1 MGQGG
6 HESKLAVKPSDRPH
20 IVTLSEV
27 EVDPGD
33 HQGKKSRFEKSSIL
47 SKLTFR
53 WASPILA
60 KGAKGAE
67 DYLEL
72 NDADRASRNFAIFER
87 NWNEE
92 ITRNPSDPSLLR
104 ALKKSFGKE
113 MFVAGCWKG
122 AWASL
127 VILAAFYF
135 VRFLFVYVRDRSD
148 ERNPNK
154 PGPSTGWPL
163 AVFFFVN
170 CFMLCCCLQQ
180 LAAKAMQVG
189 IKVRAALMTA
199 VYRKSLRIP
208 NVGSEVGDVVSLI
221 SNDCA
226 RLMDG
231 CTFFHYLWAGPAE
244 AIAIV
249 VCMCTMIGV
258 KALPSIGVL
267 AVLFLLQFGIGAKVV
282 KNRSLNIATTDQRV
296 QVVNEALQSIKT
308 IKMYA
313 WEKQFGDLVAEIR
326 KRELKLMKVNG
337 TIKSINILSVFGTP
351 PTIAVVVFAT
361 WIFSEQGTKFNGE
374 YVFTMLTLFNT
385 LRLPMSFL
393 PKAIKGLS
401 ESLAALERIG
411 SFLKRPDVEPLK
423 DRGVVGITMNNAAF
437 SFGSP
442 EPIIRNISMDLP
454 RGKLLGLV
462 GPVGCGKSTLLNAVL
477 GETKTL
483 SGSISV
489 GGTLAYVPQAPWI
502 QFGTVRSNILF
513 GKPFEDYK
521 YRHVVYACALE
532 RDMEILGDGD
542 ETEIGER
549 GINLSGGQ
557 RQRIALARAVY
568 SDHDVM
574 LLDNPLSAVD
584 QHTCKHIFGYC
595 IKDILVASGKTVILV
610 THQLELLEQC
620 DYVGIMKDGLMD
632 YYGPYRY
639 DVVASHFP
647 QWAEQQ
653 EKVKQQHGG
662 GEEKKE
668 VEVKRVA
675 RPKDHVPGKKSVGA
689 TGKMVK
695 EDTSSGRL
703 NFFQALQAF
712 GLWINAM
719 GKGTFTLS
727 ILWFILAQISRTAG
741 DYWLTIWTAADTGNP
756 RNKIP
761 LDPNYTMNY
770 NNVSK
775 DIFMIIYAI
784 FLVVFWALMYLRGIW
799 FYRIALSAATRL
811 HNNMFRKVLRAP
823 MEFFNKTPLGRL
835 LACVSKDMDI
845 IDEALPDA
853 FMLSTIYMFILL
865 VTLCFVTGVLYY
877 FAIVSVILVVGFFL
891 LNSYYLKTTR
901 ILKGISGNTAG
912 PIYAHLAETLT
923 GIAVIRGF
931 RVQDQFKS
939 DNIKR
944 IDRNH
949 KAVFNLEMCQ
959 LWASHRL
966 DWLGSL
972 LVFSVAAFAVIFDP
986 AQTGFTAGNFGFAV
1000 SNSFQMLLFFT
1011 AFVRGTADIES
1022 MLGAV
1027 ERVKYYTDN
1036 IPEEAPLVLPNCRP
1050 AESWPAKGE
1059 IDFKDVVMRY
1069 AKELDPAMRGVSFKV
1084 EHGEKVGIVG
1094 RTGAGKSTSLLAL
1107 FRLYECDSGTII
1119 VDGQNVSQFGLHDIR
1134 ARFGILPQE
1143 PVMFKGTIRS
1153 NLDPFE
1159 QHNDQELWVCLEKSY
1174 LKDSIDSLPLKLDTP
1189 VEEGGANFSLGQK
1202 QLFCLARAILKKP
1215 RILCLDEA
1223 TAAMDLET
1231 DAKIQ
1236 QAIQREFVDST
1247 VLTIAH
1253 RLDTIITSDKIL
1265 VMDAGKVAEFDNPV
1279 TLLNNP
1285 ESSFYKLCANV
1296 GHAGAEALRAQAI
1309 EYHRSKAA
1317 THGLKDGGKGPVT
1330 YRGTSPSAHNGHPF
1344 GAGSSAH

>member
-1 MGQGG
+1 MGRGG
-6 HESKLAVKPSDRPH
+6 HAPFAGPQAVKPADRPV
-20 IVTLSEV
+20 IVNLNDV
-27 EVDPGD
+27 NVDAGEHD
-33 HQGKKSRFEKSSIL
+33 GKKSKFEKANFL

-60 KGAKGAE
+60 KGASGQLSE
-67 DYLEL
+67 DNLEL
-72 NDADRASRNFAIFER
+72 NDADRASKNFAKFER

-92 ITRNPSDPSLLR
+92 CSKSSDPSLLK
-104 ALKKSFGKE
+104 ALKKSFGRE
-113 MFVAGCWKG
+113 MAVAGCWKG
-122 AWASL
+122 AWATL

-135 VRFLFVYVRDRSD
+135 VRFLFVYVRDRAD
-148 ERNPNK
+148 EKLIDK

-163 AVFFFVN
+163 AIFFFVT

-180 LAAKAMQVG
+180 MAAKSLQVG
-189 IKVRAALMTA
+189 IKVRASLMTM

-208 NVGSEVGDVVSLI
+208 NVGSEVGDIVSLI

-231 CTFFHYLWAGPAE
+231 CTYFHYLWAGPAE

-249 VCMCTMIGV
+249 VCMCTMIGA

-267 AVLFLLQFGIGAKVV
+267 ALLFIIQFGIGAKVV

-326 KRELKLMKVNG
+326 QRELKLMKANG

-401 ESLAALERIG
+401 ESLAALDRIG
-411 SFLKRPDVEPLK
+411 AFLKRPEVESLK
-423 DRGVVGITMNNAAF
+423 DRGTVGITMNNAAF

-483 SGSISV
+483 SGSLSV

-513 GKPFEDYK
+513 GKPFDDYK

-584 QHTCKHIFGYC
+584 QHTCKHIFDYC

-620 DYVGIMKDGLMD
+620 DYVGIMKEGGMD
-632 YYGPYRY
+632 YYGPYKY
-639 DVVASHFP
+639 EVVANHFP
-647 QWAEQQ
+647 QWAEGQ
-653 EKVKQQHGG
+653 EKVRAAHGG
-662 GEEKKE
+662 GEQKKE

-675 RPKDHVPGKKSVGA
+675 RPKDHVPGKKTVGA
-689 TGKMVK
+689 AGKIVK

-703 NFFQALQAF
+703 NFFQAF
-712 GLWINAM
+712 GLWIQAM
-719 GKGTFTLS
+719 GTGKFALSITWFTL
-727 ILWFILAQISRTAG
+727 AQVCRTAG
-741 DYWLTIWTAADTGNP
+741 DYWLTIWTAADSGNP
-756 RNKIP
+756 KNRIP
-761 LDPNYTMNY
+761 LDKNYDLNY
-770 NNVSK
+770 NNISRE
-775 DIFMIIYAI
+775 IFMIVYAI
-784 FLVVFWALMYLRGIW
+784 FLVVFWLLMFLRGVW
-799 FYRIALSAATRL
+799 FFRIALSAATRL

-845 IDEALPDA
+845 IDESLPDA
-853 FMLSTIYMFILL
+853 FMLSTIYMFILV
-865 VTLCFVTGVLYY
+865 VTLFFVTGVLYY
-877 FAIVSVILVVGFFL
+877 FAIVSFILVVGFIL
-891 LNSYYLKTTR
+891 INKYYLKTTR
-901 ILKGISGNTAG
+901 VLKGISGNTAG

-931 RVQDQFKS
+931 RVQDQFKAE
-939 DNIKR
+939 NIKR

-966 DWLGSL
+966 DWMGSL
-972 LVFSVAAFAVIFDP
+972 LVFSVAAFAVAFDP
-986 AQTGFTAGNFGFAV
+986 ASTGFTAGNFGFAV
-1000 SNSFQMLLFFT
+1000 SNAFQMLLFFT

-1059 IDFKDVVMRY
+1059 IEFKDAVMRY

-1084 EHGEKVGIVG
+1084 MHGEKVGIVG

-1107 FRLYECDSGTII
+1107 FRLYECDSGAII
-1119 VDGQNVSQFGLHDIR
+1119 VDGQNVSQYGLHDVR

-1153 NLDPFE
+1153 NLDPFQE
-1159 QHNDQELWVCLEKSY
+1159 NNDQLWVALEKSY
-1174 LKDSIDSLPLKLDTP
+1174 LKDAIDQLPLKLDTP

-1202 QLFCLARAILKKP
+1202 QLFCLARAILKKA

-1236 QAIQREFVDST
+1236 AAIQREFVDST

-1317 THGLKDGGKGPVT
+1317 ANGLKDNGSGQVT
-1330 YRGTSPSAHNGHPF
+1330 FRGNTAGDHHGHPF
-1344 GAGSSAH
+1344 GAGSGAH